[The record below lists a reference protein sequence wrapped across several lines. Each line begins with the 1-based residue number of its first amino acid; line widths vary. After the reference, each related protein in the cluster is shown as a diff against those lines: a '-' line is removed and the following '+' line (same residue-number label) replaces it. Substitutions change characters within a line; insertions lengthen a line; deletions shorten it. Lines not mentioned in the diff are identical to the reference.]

1 MNFRSFLERV
11 LLGTLMELSNSG
23 RFETLVEAVKQ
34 EKQRKAMLQETILK
48 EEAGRKR
55 MKLLQRQ
62 LTDVKK
68 EKEIAIQE
76 RNEMIAHLKDQL
88 QVGITL
94 ALKDTFI
101 CVVPNVFCF

>member
-1 MNFRSFLERV
+1 
-11 LLGTLMELSNSG
+11 MELSNSG
-23 RFETLVEAVKQ
+23 CFQTLVDAVQQ
-34 EKQRKAMLQETILK
+34 EKLRKAMLQETILK

-68 EKEIAIQE
+68 EKEIEIQQ

-88 QVGITL
+88 QVWDFKITAQL
-94 ALKDTFI
+94 NYWLNNAFTGKTREKMTLLK
-101 CVVPNVFCF
+101 